1 MKARIA
7 ADCYASAFVARLHLP
22 TWFGSVRRDE
32 DERSLDPAQLF
43 TNSSETTVYNAR
55 SIEVMW

>member
-1 MKARIA
+1 LLRQRVRGPPAPPDMTR
-7 ADCYASAFVARLHLP
+7 R
-22 TWFGSVRRDE
+22 VRRDE

-55 SIEVMW
+55 TIEVMR